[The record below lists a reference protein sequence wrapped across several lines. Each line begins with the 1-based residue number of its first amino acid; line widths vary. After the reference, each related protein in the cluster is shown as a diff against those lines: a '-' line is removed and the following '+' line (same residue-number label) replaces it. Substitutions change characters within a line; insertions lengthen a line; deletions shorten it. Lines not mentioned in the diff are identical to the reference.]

1 MMPPST
7 VQTSMLRPTTSS
19 TSRSMPLENQASTV
33 SMAATTRPRAAATG
47 SSRRTTRQTSCQR
60 RLTSPSAM
68 ARMTRVADWLPA
80 LPPMSTM
87 GAMKAA
93 STMTCDRISSCAA
106 TKVLVTTPNR
116 VSSTSQNTRTLNI
129 LRKGDSRMSRSVP
142 SVVTVPPK
150 RASWVA
156 SSCFSM
162 SMASSTVTMPTIFS
176 PPLMTGR
183 ASRS

>member
-1 MMPPST
+1 
-7 VQTSMLRPTTSS
+7 
-19 TSRSMPLENQASTV
+19 
-33 SMAATTRPRAAATG
+33 
-47 SSRRTTRQTSCQR
+47 
-60 RLTSPSAM
+60 M

-87 GAMKAA
+87 GAIKAA

-150 RASWVA
+150 RASMPKTGQCSTSAFDTKTHGITEAKA
-156 SSCFSM
+156 S
-162 SMASSTVTMPTIFS
+162 T
-176 PPLMTGR
+176 
-183 ASRS
+183 SR